1 MVWGQDAGLVVEG
14 EDYDVH
20 SRRWPVVKAA
30 LLAGLYPKVVS
41 DTHLSGRGTGTHNR
55 A

>member
-1 MVWGQDAGLVVEG
+1 VDQDAGLVVEG

-30 LLAGLYPKVVS
+30 LLAGLYPKVVRLYIYIFI
-41 DTHLSGRGTGTHNR
+41 DI
-55 A
+55 